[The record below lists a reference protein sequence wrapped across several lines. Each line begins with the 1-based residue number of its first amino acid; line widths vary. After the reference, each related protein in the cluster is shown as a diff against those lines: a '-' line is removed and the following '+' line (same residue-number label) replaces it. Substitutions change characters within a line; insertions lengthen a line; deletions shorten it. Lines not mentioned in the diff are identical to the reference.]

1 MFSVLRDLINP
12 SQKLNNDLDKGSIWA
27 NKLKMSFNPDPS
39 KQAQEVNFSR
49 KIRSNILPLSA
60 LLTIYCS
67 FIRLHLDYGDVI
79 YDQPEDELFS
89 SKIESVQ
96 YNAPLVITEA
106 IRGTPEE
113 KLHQELDL

>member
-89 SKIESVQ
+89 SKIES
-96 YNAPLVITEA
+96 I
-106 IRGTPEE
+106 
-113 KLHQELDL
+113 